1 MKNILLFLSAVII
14 PFFAWSQPDQVT
26 VKGSVIDSE
35 TKQPLMGVS
44 IIESGTYN
52 GVSSDF
58 DGDFQ
63 IKVEQGATL
72 EISSLGYEQ
81 KSIKV
86 EKDTKLIIELAISE
100 NDLDEVIVTGYTN
113 QSKRKLTS
121 AVSNI
126 DRKDLQDAATPD
138 VSGMLQ
144 GKAAGV
150 DVMSASGQPGEKPNI
165 SIRGISSLNGN
176 TSPLWVV
183 DGAIV
188 HEAPDLNPN
197 EVESISILKDASA
210 TALYGSRGSNG
221 VVVVTTRSGR
231 SGETTISVSSKI
243 GMSKFNMGKF
253 EVMNSQELYD
263 YYQQFGNQDRVP
275 RNITEDVLNTD
286 FNWLENGTQDGMIQD
301 HNISLV
307 GGEEKMR
314 TFFSLGYYR
323 AEGSLKGFNY
333 DKLSTRLNLD
343 YDINDRLTIKPKLA
357 VNYTTTENRQHDIYT
372 MNTNMPW
379 DSPYDENGDL
389 VNPLVDNREWF
400 GRDQNNYMYDLQW
413 NYGKG
418 DRLNLSTD
426 LGLEYDIT
434 PNIKFISTNSFTLF
448 YSQGKSYTDP
458 LSNSGTAN
466 KGALDKSH
474 AQRITKFTNQML
486 KYSNYFGAHEVNA
499 LFAYEY
505 NDYNY
510 ESTGARGKGLV
521 AGSEILD
528 ITAIPDRVNGTRNQY
543 ALQSLLTN
551 LDYSYDGK
559 YMAQVSVRYD
569 GASNFGENNKY
580 GTFFSLS
587 GGWNI
592 HSEDFFDSEMF
603 DQLKLRVSYGSVGNR
618 PSSLYPQ
625 YSRYAL
631 DNSYN
636 GNPSATPSQ
645 LGNDDLT
652 WERSYQTNLA
662 IDTRVFDRVNL
673 SLEYYIKNTSDL
685 LYFVALPAVTG
696 YTGSWQNIGGVKNK
710 GVEATLT
717 ADLMKKDSE
726 FQWNLNFNIGANS
739 NKVDELADGQEID
752 RGHKISREG
761 EDYNSWYMRK
771 WIGVDS
777 ENGKPLWETIDSETG
792 EATTTSDYN
801 EATKQ
806 IVGSSSPDF
815 YGGLISNMTYK
826 NFNLGMNFTFVQGG
840 EVFNLSRELYDA
852 DGAYPTYNQQKL
864 NSDWSRWEEPG
875 DEATHPELLYGGNN
889 NSNKPSSRYLEDGS
903 YLRLRNIQLGYT
915 FNEKFLSS
923 MQLQTAQVYV
933 SVDNVFTLTKFSGT
947 DPEVGS
953 DGIYNNSYPIPRRF
967 MLGIN
972 LSF

>member
-1 MKNILLFLSAVII
+1 MKQLLLFLFTFTI
-14 PFFAWSQPDQVT
+14 PLFAWSQDEPVRIE
-26 VKGSVIDSE
+26 GSVIDSE
-35 TKQPLMGVS
+35 SKLPIMGAS
-44 IIESGTYN
+44 ILESGTYN
-52 GVSSDF
+52 GVTSDF
-58 DGDFQ
+58 DGNFQ
-63 IKVEQGATL
+63 IQVAADATL
-72 EISSLGYEQ
+72 EIIYLGYET
-81 KSIKV
+81 KKIKISN
-86 EKDTKLIIELAISE
+86 ETKLLIELDVSNNE
-100 NDLDEVIVTGYTN
+100 LDEIIITGYTN

-121 AVSNI
+121 AVSNV
-126 DRKDLQDAATPD
+126 DRKDLQDAATSD

-150 DVMSASGQPGEKPNI
+150 DVINSGGQPGQKSNI

-221 VVVVTTRSGR
+221 VIVVTTRSGT
-231 SGETTISVSSKI
+231 SGKTTISVSSKV

-253 EVMNSQELYD
+253 KMMNSHELYD
-263 YYQQFGNQDRVP
+263 YYQLFGNQERVP
-275 RNITEDVLNTD
+275 DNITEDLLDRD
-286 FNWLENGTQDGMIQD
+286 FNWLKNGTQNGIIQD
-301 HNISLV
+301 HNVSLV

-314 TFFSLGYYR
+314 TFFSMGYYK
-323 AEGSLKGFNY
+323 AEGSVKGFNY

-343 YDINDRLTIKPKLA
+343 YDINERLTIRPKLA
-357 VNYTTTENRQHDIYT
+357 ANYSTTNNRQHSIYT

-379 DSPYDENGDL
+379 DSPYDENGEL
-389 VNPLVDNREWF
+389 VNPLVDNIEWF
-400 GRDQNNYMYDLQW
+400 GRDQNNYLYDLQW

-434 PNIKFISTNSFTLF
+434 PNLKFLSTNSFTLF

-474 AQRITKFTNQML
+474 AQRLTKFTNQML
-486 KYSNYFGAHEVNA
+486 KYNNYFGAHEIDA
-499 LFAYEY
+499 LLAYEY
-505 NDYNY
+505 NDYDY

-528 ITAIPDRVNGTRNQY
+528 ITAIPDQVSGTRNQY

-551 LDYSYDGK
+551 LDYAYDGK
-559 YMAQVSVRYD
+559 YMGQVSVRYD

-580 GTFFSLS
+580 GTFFSVS

-592 HSEDFFDSEMF
+592 HSEDFFQSEIF
-603 DQLKLRVSYGSVGNR
+603 DQLKLRASYGSVGNR

-625 YSRYAL
+625 YSKYAL
-631 DNSYN
+631 NNSYN
-636 GNPSATPSQ
+636 GNPAATPSQ
-645 LGNDDLT
+645 LGNPDLT
-652 WERSYQTNLA
+652 WEKSYQTNLA
-662 IDTRVFDRVNL
+662 VDTRVFDRVNF

-696 YTGSWQNIGGVKNK
+696 YTGTWQNIGGVKNK

-717 ADLMKKDSE
+717 ADLMKKERD
-726 FQWNLNFNIGANS
+726 FQWNINFNIGANS
-739 NKVDELADGQEID
+739 NKVSELADGQEID

-771 WIGVDS
+771 WLGVDT
-777 ENGKPLWETIDSETG
+777 ENGKPLWEVVDNETG
-792 EATTTSDYN
+792 EVRQTSDYN

-815 YGGLISNMTYK
+815 YGGLISNMSYK
-826 NFNLGMNFTFVQGG
+826 NFHLSMNFTFVNGG
-840 EVFNLSRELYDA
+840 KVFNLSRELYDS

-864 NSDWSRWEEPG
+864 KGDWNRWEKPG

-903 YLRLRNIQLGYT
+903 YLRLRNIQLGYNFT
-915 FNEKFLSS
+915 EKVLNSL
-923 MQLQTAQVYV
+923 QLNSAQVYV

-953 DGIYNNSYPIPRRF
+953 NGIYDNSYPLPRRM
-967 MLGIN
+967 MLGLN